1 MDKCTHEVRKQR
13 WKNIINQCL
22 QRPEGMTVK
31 QWLDENNIC
40 EQTYYHWLKR
50 IRQETYE
57 LATTSANTACVKT
70 VRSEVAFAEVPL
82 PAMNPDMPSE
92 KGLHQTEMDFVRIL
106 PYRPAP
112 CSLVFQIP
120 HPTHCS
126 VSCLR

>member
-13 WKNIINQCL
+13 WKNIIGQCL

-31 QWLDENNIC
+31 QWLVENNIC

-57 LATTSANTACVKT
+57 LATTSTNTAYVKT
-70 VRSEVAFAEVPL
+70 VPREVTFAEVPL
-82 PAMNPDMPSE
+82 PPC
-92 KGLHQTEMDFVRIL
+92 QVQMDSDRIS

-112 CSLVFQIP
+112 CSLVFLTPLPIRY
-120 HPTHCS
+120 S
-126 VSCLR
+126 ISCLR

>member
-1 MDKCTHEVRKQR
+1 MDKCIHEVRKQY

-22 QRPEGMTVK
+22 QRPEGMTAK

-70 VRSEVAFAEVPL
+70 MHSEVTFAEVPL
-82 PAMNPDMPSE
+82 PAIN
-92 KGLHQTEMDFVRIL
+92 
-106 PYRPAP
+106 
-112 CSLVFQIP
+112 
-120 HPTHCS
+120 S
-126 VSCLR
+126 VSPGKNGFRPDITIQTGSVLIGVSNTVSDALLDKLFEVISHAR

>member
-82 PAMNPDMPSE
+82 PESRHA
-92 KGLHQTEMDFVRIL
+92 KRKRISSGYYHTDRL
-106 PYRPAP
+106 CTHWCFKYRIRRTA
-112 CSLVFQIP
+112 
-120 HPTHCS
+120 
-126 VSCLR
+126 R